1 MIRRIQRRFVAFTM
15 LVIGS
20 IIGFIIL
27 FFSIHATSVITQR
40 RTLIFSL
47 SMLGMVFLASILLSF
62 LAIRPIRKAWQQ
74 QLDFTADA
82 SHELRTPLAVIRS
95 NLEIVLEN
103 EEDTVRSQRKWLEH
117 IQKEVLRMSGL
128 VDDLLT
134 LARADSQEISLE
146 YTEVPLDLII
156 AERVS
161 SFEAVARERQIQI
174 EQHVEPE
181 LIMMGEVSRL
191 TQLFTILLDNSVK
204 YMGRAGTIS
213 ITAYRESQKI
223 QVLFEDNG
231 IGIPAEETGN
241 VFRRF
246 YCLDKARTQNNG
258 SSGLGLAI
266 AQWIV
271 GAHNGK
277 IALKSDNDR
286 GMHYRITFYLASS
299 R

>member
-161 SFEAVARERQIQI
+161 FFEAVARERQIQI

-204 YMGRAGTIS
+204 YMGRAGTIF

-231 IGIPAEETGN
+231 IRIPAEETGN

-258 SSGLGLAI
+258 GSGLGLAI